1 MELDG
6 IVKRSESKNQ
16 QKHTSTMAATMS
28 SNYWTATAFYT
39 MFQQHKEEEEGSTK
53 YTHDDCG
60 VKCFVTADAPNDFTP
75 LEPHCA
81 NCGYPPHICDPYWTK
96 CARTKIGRW
105 FDEAQDRWIEA
116 EPIMTQEQKEALD
129 RWIGAEPITTQEQ
142 KGAHDRW
149 SQHKYGLCLG
159 CKVGLDDKADFTFN
173 YSFSS
178 EHGTM
183 MCHACNEKLNQQFQ
197 KYCTNCFNAV
207 NEGDVVIGS
216 LHPISKQRV
225 VTFCRRC

>member
-75 LEPHCA
+75 LEDVTHTSQGAGSAKKRA
-81 NCGYPPHICDPYWTK
+81 NGSTRNPPPSPNRKKKQDGTNTNMVSAQFVKQVWT
-96 CARTKIGRW
+96 TK
-105 FDEAQDRWIEA
+105 Q
-116 EPIMTQEQKEALD
+116 TSHS
-129 RWIGAEPITTQEQ
+129 TT
-142 KGAHDRW
+142 
-149 SQHKYGLCLG
+149 
-159 CKVGLDDKADFTFN
+159 
-173 YSFSS
+173 
-178 EHGTM
+178 
-183 MCHACNEKLNQQFQ
+183 
-197 KYCTNCFNAV
+197 
-207 NEGDVVIGS
+207 
-216 LHPISKQRV
+216 HPAPKTAS
-225 VTFCRRC
+225 

>member
-60 VKCFVTADAPNDFTP
+60 VKCFVTADAPNDFTT

-81 NCGYPPHICDPYWTK
+81 NCGYPPHICDPYYTRCDAYK
-96 CARTKIGRW
+96 PGRW
-105 FDEAQDRWIEA
+105 FSEEKGEWIDQKPAALPEQEEEARWN
-116 EPIMTQEQKEALD
+116 
-129 RWIGAEPITTQEQ
+129 
-142 KGAHDRW
+142 
-149 SQHKYGLCLG
+149 QHKYGLCPI
-159 CKVGLDDKADFTFN
+159 CKTGLDDKADFTFN
-173 YSFSS
+173 YAS
-178 EHGTM
+178 GTEDVRM
-183 MCHACNEKLNQQFQ
+183 
-197 KYCTNCFNAV
+197 YC
-207 NEGDVVIGS
+207 VIC
-216 LHPISKQRV
+216 K
-225 VTFCRRC
+225 